1 MNGEDSESHFRDS
14 ERAEKDR
21 STTAADTD
29 NDCSISVLAARA
41 AEYAAGARSMPAKK
55 TRATKNAKTR
65 RLEALVAALTRE
77 FKMQSDDATAIAEI
91 VAERFAED
99 DEVNDDNLDA
109 EIRSIF
115 YTLESKK
122 LLSFRREEYQ
132 WENGEHRRAF
142 YWKLRE
148 EALMEE
154 ALPAPPEMNNSVY
167 DTLPVEAWKR
177 PVRAS

>member
-1 MNGEDSESHFRDS
+1 MNGEDTDHHFEDT
-14 ERAEKDR
+14 EGEGKDCSR
-21 STTAADTD
+21 TAPDAD
-29 NDCSISVLAARA
+29 NECSISVLAARA
-41 AEYAAGARSMPAKK
+41 AEIAVGQPMPAKK
-55 TRATKNAKTR
+55 PPRAKSAKTR

-77 FKMQSDDATAIAEI
+77 FKMQADDAVAIAEI

-99 DEVNDDNLDA
+99 EEVNDDNLDA

-148 EALMEE
+148 ETLMEDE
-154 ALPAPPEMNNSVY
+154 APAPPEMNNSVY